1 MPIRRHFPA
10 NLVTDPGSGGLPSQ
24 VALSQELEARLTALE
39 AGTARGDFDAFSWCW
54 MVLLGVL
61 LPAVL
66 LVVGWCL

>member
-10 NLVTDPGSGGLPSQ
+10 KLVTDPGSGGLPSQ
-24 VALSQELEARLTALE
+24 VARPQELEARLTALE
-39 AGTARGDFDAFSWCW
+39 AGTARADFDAFSWFW